1 MKVAETICV
10 LAASAM
16 LLVPGARLA
25 HGQTSAQTTTQST
38 PPGAAAINLPRLGDA
53 AADELSPGTERR
65 VGETIMRDLRREQVL
80 LDDVELNDYLNR
92 FGAQLT
98 DTPPAQGFSF
108 EFFLVKDASLNAFA
122 MPGGFIGVHTG

>member
-1 MKVAETICV
+1 MARVAGLARASKYHNKMNVAQTIAV
-10 LAASAM
+10 LAASA
-16 LLVPGARLA
+16 LLLMPSMRLA
-25 HGQTSAQTTTQST
+25 IAQTAAQTPSTQ

-98 DTPPAQGFSF
+98 
-108 EFFLVKDASLNAFA
+108 E
-122 MPGGFIGVHTG
+122 IGRAHV